1 MIDVIDYSRLREV
14 GQMSFVNFWQSR
26 DIIEAANEQARIDEP
41 LVALNAMI
49 DKADKDMLLAL
60 SRRYNV
66 SMGFIL
72 RAIFEQWREYELAR
86 SNVRE

>member
-72 RAIFEQWREYELAR
+72 RAIFEQWQEYELAR